1 VKIELKESG
10 CANPYHP
17 PECERL
23 YPECI
28 RDLEGH
34 VVLTEEEWLDV
45 CQRNIRT
52 VFREVEVVK
61 KC

>member
-1 VKIELKESG
+1 MKIDLKESG
-10 CANPYHP
+10 CCNPYHP

-23 YPECI
+23 LPECI

-34 VVLTEEEWLDV
+34 VVLTEKEWMDM
-45 CQRNIRT
+45 CQKDLNT
-52 VFREVEVVK
+52 FFREVELEK